1 MNTKRMTIPAGYTEE
16 PMLCP
21 KCGALIPEGKLYCEK
36 CGEEIHFVPE
46 FEPEVD
52 DSISSVLNSVA
63 SEIALENESSAA
75 SAADERSFFTRVS
88 GDDDDFIEFNVRI
101 QKSTLKA
108 VTTGLCVVAVIILAV
123 VNIPRILRIQVFDK
137 NSLAST
143 SDDPEKPVSGQ
154 TAETE
159 AQAVP
164 DQPADETVVKVSEPP
179 EKPVLEPMSGRYEDE
194 LEITLPEDDSLR
206 YYYTINGGDPE
217 ASGERYL
224 APIILTEEGEY
235 TVRAVA
241 MNEDGV
247 CSEQAIGVY
256 SLSESGPAAPV
267 ILEDSGDYTQSTM
280 IVAVMQ
286 EGCRITY
293 TTDGSEPDEDSAE
306 YTAPIVMPIGN
317 SLFRFRAFDSDG
329 NASEVID
336 RTYHLVYARLVSEEQ
351 AVASVIGVL
360 IKKDVLL
367 DNTGKARYEE
377 GYNAYRVDSVIVIE
391 GAGEYYRIV
400 ESYGP
405 ANGEKTDTG
414 LLYAVNTNDGSV
426 HRLGYDS
433 SGNYTL
439 FTLSGR

>member
-16 PMLCP
+16 PMQCP
-21 KCGALIPEGKLYCEK
+21 KCGAFIPEGKLYCEK

-52 DSISSVLNSVA
+52 DHISSVLNSVA
-63 SEIALENESSAA
+63 SEIALENENSAA
-75 SAADERSFFTRVS
+75 SVTEDARFFTRLS
-88 GDDDDFIEFNVRI
+88 GDEDDFVEFKIRI
-101 QKSTLKA
+101 SKNTLRA
-108 VTTGLCVVAVIILAV
+108 VTTGLCVVAVIVLAV

-137 NSLAST
+137 HSQAST
-143 SDDPEKPVSGQ
+143 AADPSEEQGQ
-154 TAETE
+154 GAGTGTGESA
-159 AQAVP
+159 
-164 DQPADETVVKVSEPP
+164 DKPADESVNKVVKAPN
-179 EKPVLEPMSGRYEDE
+179 KPVLEPKSGRYEDE
-194 LEITLPEDDSLR
+194 LEITIGDQDKSLR
-206 YYYTINGGDPE
+206 YYYTINGGDPAE
-217 ASGERYL
+217 KGERYL
-224 APIILTEEGEY
+224 APIVLEEEGEY
-235 TVRAVA
+235 TVRAAA

-247 CSEQAIGVY
+247 YSEQAIGVY
-256 SLSESGPAAPV
+256 SLSKSGPAAPV

-286 EGCRITY
+286 EDCRITY
-293 TTDGSEPDEDSAE
+293 TTDGSEPNEDSAE

-317 SLFRFRAFDSDG
+317 SLFRFRAFDSEG

-351 AVASVIGVL
+351 AVSSVINVL

-405 ANGEKTDTG
+405 ADGEKTDTG

>member
-16 PMLCP
+16 PMQCP
-21 KCGALIPEGKLYCEK
+21 KCGAIIPEGKLYCEK

-52 DSISSVLNSVA
+52 DHISSVLNSVA
-63 SEIALENESSAA
+63 SEIALENENSAA
-75 SAADERSFFTRVS
+75 SVTEDTRFFTRLS
-88 GDDDDFIEFNVRI
+88 GDEDDFVEFKIRI
-101 QKSTLKA
+101 SKNTLKA

-123 VNIPRILRIQVFDK
+123 INIPRILRIQVFDK
-137 NSLAST
+137 NSQAST
-143 SDDPEKPVSGQ
+143 SADPAVKQENGTDTAESEAKPADDSVNKVVKAPDKPVI
-154 TAETE
+154 
-159 AQAVP
+159 
-164 DQPADETVVKVSEPP
+164 EP
-179 EKPVLEPMSGRYEDE
+179 KSGRYEDE
-194 LEITLPEDDSLR
+194 LEITIPDRDSSLR
-206 YYYTINGGDPE
+206 YYYTINGDDPSE
-217 ASGERYL
+217 NGERYL
-224 APIILTEEGEY
+224 APIVLTEEGEY
-235 TVRAVA
+235 TIRAAA

-247 CSEQAIGVY
+247 YSEQAIGVY
-256 SLSESGPAAPV
+256 SLTKSGPAAPV

-293 TTDGSEPDEDSAE
+293 TTDGSEPNEDSAE

-317 SLFRFRAFDSDG
+317 SLFRFRAFDSEG

-351 AVASVIGVL
+351 AVSSVINVL

-377 GYNAYRVDSVIVIE
+377 GYNSYRVDSVIVLE